1 MASKSGSGKREV
13 SSNESQLREYHFLT
27 WLCPF
32 IRNRKTKS
40 NFIDNEGNVDD
51 HDFNDEN
58 VNRGRD
64 EAVDRNDRS
73 SEEEDENDDDNE
85 SLFSQKRLASLTQS
99 DIQSQQQKRKE
110 NDLPEKSASKKK
122 KKENNTAEQSK
133 NALMSS
139 ISLYMKS
146 RTEKPTASSVSK
158 TEDEIFGSMVVMQMR
173 KHGIFKAQAQH
184 EINNTLFRFIMTQ
197 ENAKTQ
203 SSSQSLFSQNVDI
216 TPTQYSTPLNHQ
228 LSLSFSSVTNA
239 TSSLPDGN
247 FGWVSYLSRDNN

>member
-1 MASKSGSGKREV
+1 M
-13 SSNESQLREYHFLT
+13 REYQFLT

-40 NFIDNEGNVDD
+40 NFIDNEENVDD
-51 HDFNDEN
+51 DNFNDEN

-85 SLFSQKRLASLTQS
+85 SLFSQERLASPTQS

-133 NALMSS
+133 NELMSS
-139 ISLYMKS
+139 ISFYMKS
-146 RTEKPTASSVSK
+146 RAEKPTASSVPK
-158 TEDEIFGSMVVMQMR
+158 TEDEIFGSMVAMQMR
-173 KHGIFKAQAQH
+173 KLHGIFKAQAQH

-216 TPTQYSTPLNHQ
+216 TPTQYGTPLNHQ
-228 LSLSFSSVTNA
+228 LSLSSSSVTSP